1 MAERSLA
8 LARPSNLPSRWVW
21 VLAVTVA
28 SIVALIGKA
37 LGVNVIWIQV
47 LIGLITAGL
56 ILYRALRH
64 RLWATTNW
72 IIIGAGVAFYCIGS
86 EFWNSSQN
94 FSDSGAFHNSFA
106 SILYTIGLLLFIT
119 AMIGIII
126 KARRNSTDSTSS
138 LDATIV
144 FVAVSLI
151 AIQALIYPTWMDPTL
166 STSVK
171 VGIFTYTFLFVILLS
186 VTIRLWYTT
195 EAQVNRAIRT
205 FASGMIIML
214 LTDIAFIATRVP
226 AIGGEYSLPSV
237 WPLISSMV
245 FYGIM
250 GAAALDPTAAR
261 PPAGDSDSGLTDRS
275 RLLVTLSM
283 SILVPPLILLINRD
297 RTGGFS
303 NHTGFVLLTLLLA
316 ALFAYR
322 VSHLIKNYREA
333 LRREHT
339 LREINADLM
348 RCTDAREIL
357 HKLPPWATQLVEQPG
372 VTATIGTLD
381 DLAARAIGPFGSRF
395 RNQRGEIKYRTVI
408 AVPGVR
414 PQRRIVIETSE
425 VITSAEQTSLS
436 VLGQSIGMVLE
447 RLALARS
454 DAERAAAE
462 RLELL
467 LHNASDVIALVDM
480 SGQIRYAT
488 EAMREV
494 IGREPV
500 SVVGLRWVRLFED
513 PAIAMGLLERARV
526 DGESHG
532 DLVLDPKTISF
543 ENDLLETMAPE
554 AAVDADFDDAARRL
568 DVTIVWIEN
577 DEQYVVTHHDVTDR
591 YNLEQQLA
599 YQAFHDEL
607 TGLNNRA
614 VFREQLAGA
623 TERATRLKRSFAVLM
638 IDLDDFK
645 MVNDSLGHPTG
656 DKLLRVVAERLT
668 DCMREGDTPVRL
680 GGDEFAAVLESAGN
694 EKDAIHVAERILSK
708 ITEPM
713 ELFGDEVAVGA
724 SIGIAISDGSHSPSE
739 VERDADIALY
749 EAKFSGKNR
758 ITSFREK
765 MHDTAVR
772 RLALSNEIRGALEDG
787 SLFLRY
793 QPIVELNTGGI
804 VGAEALIRW
813 NHPRLG
819 EILPGDFI
827 PLVENTDIIIEVG
840 KFVMANAI
848 ADLAEWTRRY
858 PKHSNSRVTI
868 NFSGRQLTDSDAAG
882 DLARLIKQY
891 DVDPSRVVAEVTE
904 SILLPDD
911 SQAID
916 QLAAIRDIG
925 SGVYIDDFGTGYSS
939 LHYLRSLPV
948 TGVKLAQ
955 EFVSDLPN
963 VRDEEL
969 IRLVQQLSE
978 SMQMNEVIAE
988 GIETKAQKNA
998 LIEMNYHLG
1007 QGFLMHRSLAKKD
1020 FFKVLQSTK
1029 PGVWSADQGADPIQ
1043 RST

>member
-1 MAERSLA
+1 MPERSLA
-8 LARPSNLPSRWVW
+8 LARPANLPSRWVW
-21 VLAVTVA
+21 VIVCAVAGVLMLIGSAIGLPVKWIPVLAGLATA
-28 SIVALIGKA
+28 ALI
-37 LGVNVIWIQV
+37 LF
-47 LIGLITAGL
+47 
-56 ILYRALRH
+56 RAFRH
-64 RLWATTNW
+64 RLWATPNW
-72 IIIGAGVAFYCIGS
+72 IMIGIGVAFYCIGS
-86 EFWNSSQN
+86 EFWNSDQTFTSYNTFQI
-94 FSDSGAFHNSFA
+94 NSFLV
-106 SILYTIGLLLFIT
+106 IYTVGLLLFSA
-119 AMIGIII
+119 AMLGIIA

-144 FVAVSLI
+144 FVAVALI
-151 AIQALIYPTWMDPTL
+151 AIQLLVYPIWREYDSPQSLKLAILIYTL
-166 STSVK
+166 
-171 VGIFTYTFLFVILLS
+171 LFVVLLS
-186 VTIRLWYTT
+186 ITIRLWYTT
-195 EAQVNRAIRT
+195 EAEVNRAIRT
-205 FASGMIIML
+205 FAVGMIFML
-214 LTDIAFIATRVP
+214 LSDVVFIVAEV
-226 AIGGEYSLPSV
+226 
-237 WPLISSMV
+237 PLISPDQDLPKALAHIASLV
-245 FYGIM
+245 FYGVM
-250 GAAALDPTAAR
+250 GAAALDPTGAR
-261 PPAGDSDSGLTDRS
+261 PPAGDSDSGLTDRT
-275 RLLVTLSM
+275 RLLITLSM
-283 SILVPPLILLINRD
+283 SVLVPPLILLINLD
-297 RTGGFS
+297 NPEGFS
-303 NHTGFVLLTLLLA
+303 HNRGFMLLALLLA
-316 ALFAYR
+316 GLFAFR
-322 VSHLIKNYREA
+322 VNVLIKNYREA

-348 RCTDAREIL
+348 RCTDAREIM

-381 DLAARAIGPFGSRF
+381 DLAARGIGPFGSRF
-395 RNQRGEIKYRTVI
+395 KNQRGEIKYRTVI

-414 PQRRIVIETSE
+414 PQRRIVIETRE
-425 VITSAEQTSLS
+425 VISSAEQTSLS

-447 RLALARS
+447 RLALAHS

-467 LHNASDVIALVDM
+467 LHNASDVIALVDGV
-480 SGQIRYAT
+480 GQIRYAT

-500 SVVGLRWVRLFED
+500 SVVGLRWVRLFDD
-513 PAIAMGLLERARV
+513 PALAMGLLERAKV
-526 DGESHG
+526 EGESSG
-532 DLVLDPKTISF
+532 DLVLDPTKISY
-543 ENDLLETMAPE
+543 ENDLLDHMVPETQT
-554 AAVDADFDDAARRL
+554 DAEFDDHARRL

-577 DEQYVVTHHDVTDR
+577 DEQYVVTHHDVTER

-623 TERATRLKRSFAVLM
+623 TERASRLKRSFAVLM

-656 DKLLRVVAERLT
+656 DKLLQVVAERLT
-668 DCMREGDTPVRL
+668 ECMREGDTPVRL

-694 EKDAIHVAERILSK
+694 ERDAIHLAERILAE

-724 SIGIAISDGSHSPSE
+724 SIGIAISDGSSTPAE

-758 ITSFREK
+758 ITSFRDK

-793 QPIVELNTGGI
+793 QPIVELSTGGI

-813 NHPRLG
+813 KHPRLG
-819 EILPGDFI
+819 EIQPGDFI
-827 PLVENTDIIIEVG
+827 PLVENTDIIVDVG
-840 KFVMANAI
+840 RFVMSTALR
-848 ADLAEWTRRY
+848 DLAEWTKLF
-858 PKHSNSRVTI
+858 PAHANSRVTI
-868 NFSGRQLTDSDAAG
+868 NFSGRQLTDSNAAA
-882 DLARLIKQY
+882 DLALLIQENG
-891 DVDPSRVVAEVTE
+891 VDPRRVITEVTE

-911 SQAID
+911 SQAIA
-916 QLAAIRDIG
+916 QLDAIRELG
-925 SGVYIDDFGTGYSS
+925 AGVYIDDFGTGWSS

-969 IRLVQQLSE
+969 IRHVQQLSE
-978 SMQMNEVIAE
+978 SMKMDEVIAE
-988 GIETKAQKNA
+988 GIETKGQLSA
-998 LIEMNYHLG
+998 LIDMNYRLG
-1007 QGFLMHRSLAKKD
+1007 QGFLMHKPMTKKE
-1020 FFKVLQSTK
+1020 FYKVLKSKKSGSWT
-1029 PGVWSADQGADPIQ
+1029 A
-1043 RST
+1043 

>member
-1 MAERSLA
+1 MAQRLQT
-8 LARPSNLPSRWVW
+8 LARPSTLPSRWVW
-21 VLAVTVA
+21 GLFCGVCAIAVLVGNAIGLPMKWL
-28 SIVALIGKA
+28 SIFIGLATAALI
-37 LGVNVIWIQV
+37 LF
-47 LIGLITAGL
+47 
-56 ILYRALRH
+56 RAFKH
-64 RLWATTNW
+64 QLWATSSW
-72 IIIGAGVAFYCIGS
+72 VAIGIGVALYSVGS
-86 EFWNSSQN
+86 EFWRSGQEFENGQGYRISI
-94 FSDSGAFHNSFA
+94 FSV
-106 SILYTIGLLLFIT
+106 LYTVGLILFAV
-119 AMIGIII
+119 AMILIIL

-144 FVAVSLI
+144 FVAASLI
-151 AIQALIYPTWMDPTL
+151 ALQVFIYPAWNQYDVSTPFKIAIVSYTL
-166 STSVK
+166 
-171 VGIFTYTFLFVILLS
+171 LFVILLS

-195 EAQVNRAIRT
+195 EAEVNRAIRT
-205 FASGMIIML
+205 FSIGIIFML
-214 LTDIAFIATRVP
+214 AVDSTYIVTSVP
-226 AIGGEYSLPSV
+226 TFNTEHPLPRTITV
-237 WPLISSMV
+237 VTGII
-245 FYGIM
+245 FFGIM
-250 GAAALDPTAAR
+250 GAAALDPTGAR

-275 RLLVTLSM
+275 RLLVILSM
-283 SILVPPLILLINRD
+283 SILVPPFILLLNINNV
-297 RTGGFS
+297 TGFSHQGGF
-303 NHTGFVLLTLLLA
+303 VALTILLA
-316 ALFAYR
+316 SLFAYR
-322 VSHLIKNYREA
+322 VNHLIRNYREA
-333 LRREHT
+333 LGREHT

-381 DLAARAIGPFGSRF
+381 ELAARGIGPFGSRF
-395 RNQRGEIKYRTVI
+395 RNQKGEIKYRTVI

-414 PQRRIVIETSE
+414 PQRRIVIETRE

-436 VLGQSIGMVLE
+436 VLGQSIGMALE

-467 LHNASDVIALVDM
+467 LHNASDVIALVDI

-500 SVVGLRWVRLFED
+500 AVVGLRWARLFED
-513 PAIAMGLLERARV
+513 PALAMGLLERAQHR
-526 DGESHG
+526 GEAHG
-532 DLVLDPKTISF
+532 DLVLDPKKISY
-543 ENDLLETMAPE
+543 ENDLIESMVPE
-554 AAVDADFDDAARRL
+554 SKADPDFDDYARRL

-577 DEQYVVTHHDVTDR
+577 DQQYVVTHHDVTDR

-607 TGLNNRA
+607 TGLSNRA
-614 VFREQLAGA
+614 VFREQLTGA
-623 TERATRLKRSFAVLM
+623 TERAQKLKRSFSVLM

-656 DKLLRVVAERLT
+656 DKLLQVVAKRLT
-668 DCMREGDTPVRL
+668 ACMREGDTPVRL
-680 GGDEFAAVLESAGN
+680 GGDEFAAVLESAGT
-694 EKDAIHVAERILSK
+694 ERDAMHVANRILSE

-724 SIGIAISDGSHSPSE
+724 SIGIAVSDGSSTPAE

-758 ITSFREK
+758 ITSFRNK

-772 RLALSNEIRGALEDG
+772 RLALSNEIRGAVEDG
-787 SLFLRY
+787 SLYVKY
-793 QPIVELNTGGI
+793 QPIVELKTGGI

-827 PLVENTDIIIEVG
+827 PLIEKTDTIIDVG
-840 KFVMANAI
+840 RFVMATALQ
-848 ADLAEWTRRY
+848 DLKEWTGLF
-858 PKHSNSRVTI
+858 PEHANSRVTI
-868 NFSGRQLTDSDAAG
+868 NFSGRQLSESNVVG
-882 DLARLIKQY
+882 DLASLIDKFGIT
-891 DVDPSRVVAEVTE
+891 PSRVITEVTE

-911 SQAID
+911 SQAIG
-916 QLAAIRDIG
+916 QLKAIRDLG
-925 SGVYIDDFGTGYSS
+925 AGVYIDDFGTGWSS

-955 EFVSDLPN
+955 EFVSELPN

-969 IRLVQQLSE
+969 IKLVQQLSE
-978 SMQMNEVIAE
+978 SMNLDEVIAE
-988 GIETKAQKNA
+988 GIENKAQKNA
-998 LIEMNYHLG
+998 LIDMNYRLG
-1007 QGFLMHRSLAKKD
+1007 QGFMMHRPLAKKE
-1020 FFKVLQSTK
+1020 FYKVLKSKK
-1029 PGVWSADQGADPIQ
+1029 PGTWRQPK
-1043 RST
+1043 